1 MSISRRKAAWQ
12 MWGQKASIWSFVAVV
27 ASCSTSSMHFATSS
41 FITLTHCVHNLIAHT
56 LSGGSILLAAQFPI
70 WHLVAVVV
78 VIVDVDDEEG
88 EGGGEDAQRRM
99 LCTMQSFFDIH
110 MALSLHPH
118 CRYESSSCVS
128 TTEVVSTQ
136 MQVY

>member
-1 MSISRRKAAWQ
+1 MKKEREFALE
-12 MWGQKASIWSFVAVV
+12 FVLKFFWILYVV
-27 ASCSTSSMHFATSS
+27 M
-41 FITLTHCVHNLIAHT
+41 
-56 LSGGSILLAAQFPI
+56 
-70 WHLVAVVV
+70 VAVVV

-110 MALSLHPH
+110 MALSLHSH
-118 CRYESSSCVS
+118 CCYESSCCAS

-136 MQVY
+136 MHFREDSDLS

>member
-1 MSISRRKAAWQ
+1 
-12 MWGQKASIWSFVAVV
+12 
-27 ASCSTSSMHFATSS
+27 MHFATSS

-56 LSGGSILLAAQFPI
+56 LFGGSILLAAQFPI

-99 LCTMQSFFDIH
+99 LCTIS
-110 MALSLHPH
+110 H
-118 CRYESSSCVS
+118 CCYESSCCVS

-136 MQVY
+136 MYFREDSDLS